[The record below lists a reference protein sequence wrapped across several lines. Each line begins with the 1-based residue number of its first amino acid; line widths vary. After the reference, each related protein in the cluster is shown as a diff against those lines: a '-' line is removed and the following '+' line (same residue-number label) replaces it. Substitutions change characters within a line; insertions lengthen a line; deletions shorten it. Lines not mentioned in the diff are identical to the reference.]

1 MTYDATVHH
10 AVVKVMDNAGKLDA
24 AVTYDGDKANAPTFT
39 NTYTAKGSVE
49 LTATPRSLR
58 SRRASRTTPS

>member
-10 AVVKVMDNAGKLDA
+10 AVVTVVDNAGKLEA
-24 AVTYDGDKANAPTFT
+24 SVTYDDGKTDAPTFK
-39 NTYTAKGSVE
+39 NTYTAKGSAE
-49 LTATPRSLR
+49 LTARSLR